1 MAEKF
6 TTFRDY
12 MNTSSLT
19 EDEKQ
24 DIQNS
29 VELIGKIVMARHE
42 QGMTQQ
48 ELANQSG
55 IKQPMIARIETQ
67 KSDPQLSTMLKIL
80 KTLGYKLA
88 IVPDGHVKPHN

>member
-1 MAEKF
+1 MAEKQ

-80 KTLGYKLA
+80 KTLGYRLE
-88 IVPDGHVKPHN
+88 IVPDGHAKPHN